1 MDKGDSEIAPPWE
14 TTVAVLPLTSA
25 GRGRLVIGAHCQP
38 LMRYFLSKTLA
49 AAVVTLV
56 ALPLQESA
64 AETRVEGIVPVRALR
79 LDSATATVL
88 TLKPADDGKA
98 LIVRLFGSSGEPGKA
113 RLIWTRAPKNTW
125 LSDTG
130 EQALQPA
137 PETIDVPPWG
147 IVTLRAEW

>member
-1 MDKGDSEIAPPWE
+1 MDKGDSEIAPPRE

-25 GRGRLVIGAHCQP
+25 GRGRLVIGAHRQP

-79 LDSATATVL
+79 EVREAWFQPVNV
-88 TLKPADDGKA
+88 TLKHEG
-98 LIVRLFGSSGEPGKA
+98 
-113 RLIWTRAPKNTW
+113 
-125 LSDTG
+125 
-130 EQALQPA
+130 QPEA
-137 PETIDVPPWG
+137 VL
-147 IVTLRAEW
+147 LRAGKTRRLKFLWNPAGARWTCWSRQWRRPAICRW